1 MPIPEL
7 HFEDERKGLPRQP
20 VPVRF
25 ACIVAD
31 WSPQTIAGLA
41 SGAVTGFG
49 GPLLDVHAFNSH
61 TNKAG
66 DVTPKSYATI
76 SESLS
81 GNLYDDLQIL
91 PANHFVWSDDLADVF
106 LIIINDL
113 DGHEEARQCGIKL
126 HWNPELREN
135 TSVIDE
141 CPDLSSLVKDKA
153 IQNVIS
159 FNNDIWSISYN
170 GQQVNIPDQKGIHY
184 IKILLLH
191 PQVEYSIQDLYI
203 EVNPPPPTPD
213 VNLQEFMPTDEDSD
227 ESTGI
232 SIGGLGDAGE
242 TIDAQARQEYTAR
255 ITAIKRDIEIAT
267 ETGNNGRALELQDQ
281 VLELTKHLS
290 AATGFRGQS
299 RAVGS
304 TDEKIRKSI
313 RIAIDRTI
321 KHISK
326 FHPDLGR
333 HLKTSIKTGY
343 SCSYQPT
350 TETRWQS

>member
-1 MPIPEL
+1 MPIPNYY
-7 HFEDERKGLPRQP
+7 FDDEARGLPRQP

-76 SESLS
+76 SKSLS
-81 GNLYDDLQIL
+81 GNLCDDLQRL

-126 HWNPELREN
+126 HWNPELGEN

-153 IQNVIS
+153 AQNELSTSAAEESLPTQPTRSITPVRTPERRDDWFIVIS
-159 FNNDIWSISYN
+159 SCINAFEKEHKITPNEFELWQKLHNYKHTTLGVIGSISNSN
-170 GQQVNIPDQKGIHY
+170 GEHLTLIGAKNLDRQAFSKR
-184 IKILLLH
+184 
-191 PQVEYSIQDLYI
+191 YSRLY
-203 EVNPPPPTPD
+203 P
-213 VNLQEFMPTDEDSD
+213 
-227 ESTGI
+227 
-232 SIGGLGDAGE
+232 
-242 TIDAQARQEYTAR
+242 
-255 ITAIKRDIEIAT
+255 
-267 ETGNNGRALELQDQ
+267 
-281 VLELTKHLS
+281 
-290 AATGFRGQS
+290 
-299 RAVGS
+299 
-304 TDEKIRKSI
+304 
-313 RIAIDRTI
+313 
-321 KHISK
+321 
-326 FHPDLGR
+326 
-333 HLKTSIKTGY
+333 
-343 SCSYQPT
+343 
-350 TETRWQS
+350 